1 MTNDSKFGKKS
12 VKSFFI
18 RSISFSDV
26 FKKVFIFIPKR
37 MNKISTEMDVIQLYI
52 YIYIS
57 NKQ

>member
-1 MTNDSKFGKKS
+1 MIVNSERNRLKVF
-12 VKSFFI
+12 SFV
-18 RSISFSDV
+18 SISFSDV

-52 YIYIS
+52 YIS